1 MVLHRSDMADVP
13 AYEPPQSDTERRL
26 ADIWQES
33 IGIDAVGRH
42 DDFFLMC
49 GSSLIAA
56 IIFAKIQERFSVKLP
71 LSLLV
76 SCPSVAQLAVR
87 IDERRAAG

>member
-1 MVLHRSDMADVP
+1 MVLHRSDMADAP

-56 IIFAKIQERFSVKLP
+56 VIFAKIQERFGVKLP